1 VADEGTLSGSAQTGV
16 RAPARAGVSTW
27 PVDGAQW
34 GWNGVWP
41 DIGFAIPTRV
51 RAWAAAE
58 IGAGRLFPW
67 IALAFGSGIV
77 LYFSADHEPA
87 WWAAVLAAAIAAIAV
102 IFLRRRPLA
111 FVLALGLFAISAGF
125 AVATIKATLIA
136 HPILR
141 FPAYSVAVAG
151 FVELRDESQKSDRFV
166 PRLER
171 IEGNRI
177 VDKPQRIRLSVRRGM
192 APPAGAFVEAKA
204 QLNPPLQPLRPG
216 SYDFARDLYFQRI
229 GASGFVHGTVKVV
242 TPPVE
247 AGWRLRAV
255 TFVESVRDAIDGRIR
270 SVLSGDVGS
279 IASALITGKRD
290 AITPY
295 LYDAMFVSGIGHV
308 LSISGYHMAVVA
320 GIVFF
325 ILRALLALIPG
336 LTDRMPVKKW
346 AALGA
351 LIVTA
356 LYLVL
361 SGAEVATQRSFIM
374 IAIVLIG
381 VMLDR
386 PVLTLRTVTIAA
398 LVVLF
403 LAPEAVVHPSFQ
415 MSFAATLALIA
426 AYAYGQ
432 PLTRAGAD
440 SPLATR
446 AALWGVNEIVSL
458 LLASLIAGLA
468 TTPYAAYH
476 FHRLAPYGVIAN
488 LLAMPVVSAWVMPM
502 GILGVVA
509 IPFGFDAF
517 FWRQMGYGIEW
528 MDTVALWVAS
538 LPGAFGRVTSFGTG
552 PLLLATAGLL
562 VIGLLKTPLR
572 WSGAA
577 FVLMALVL
585 AARTPVPDVLVAA
598 DGRTFAVRSASGK
611 LAFHRTGSD
620 TFATREW
627 LASDADGR
635 DVNDKSLGEGI
646 ACDPLGCIGKL
657 ADGHVVSYAFAP
669 DAFEEDCR
677 RAAIIVATREAPP
690 DCDATVIGRKQWRE
704 QGACNRG
711 GRGFAIEPARPLN
724 YDRPWA
730 PRAVHAAANASS
742 QETSGNATAQPPAHS
757 PPPRDATPSSEE
769 LQADD

>member
-1 VADEGTLSGSAQTGV
+1 MADDAYPQDRV
-16 RAPARAGVSTW
+16 RGRARAGVRTW
-27 PVDGAQW
+27 PLSGAPW

-41 DIGFAIPTRV
+41 QAEFAMPARI

-67 IALAFGSGIV
+67 FAVAFGAGIV
-77 LYFSADHEPA
+77 LYFTADHEPA
-87 WWAAVLAAAIAAIAV
+87 WWAALPALAVAAAAAV
-102 IFLRRRPLA
+102 LLRHRPVA
-111 FVLALGLFAISAGF
+111 FVLALGFFAVSAGF
-125 AVATIKATLIA
+125 AVATLKAALIE

-141 FPAYSVAVAG
+141 FPAYSVSVAG

-166 PRLER
+166 LRVER
-171 IEGNRI
+171 IDGNRI
-177 VDKPQRIRLSVRRGM
+177 VDKPQRVRLSVRRGM

-229 GASGFVHGTVKVV
+229 GASGFAHGAVKVV
-242 TPPVE
+242 TPPAQ
-247 AGWRLRAV
+247 AGLRLRAA
-255 TFVESVRDAIDGRIR
+255 TFIESVRDAIDARIR

-320 GIVFF
+320 GVVFF

-336 LTDRMPVKKW
+336 LADRMPIKKW
-346 AALGA
+346 AAFGA
-351 LIVTA
+351 LLVTA
-356 LYLVL
+356 CYLVL

-381 VMLDR
+381 VVLDR

-398 LVVLF
+398 LIVLF
-403 LAPEAVVHPSFQ
+403 FSPEAVVHPSFQ

-432 PLTRAGAD
+432 PLARAGAD
-440 SPLATR
+440 SSLGAR

-458 LLASLIAGLA
+458 LLASLVAGFA

-488 LLAMPVVSAWVMPM
+488 LFAMPVVSAWVMPM

-509 IPFGFDAF
+509 IPFGFDSL

-562 VIGLLKTPLR
+562 LIGLLKTPLR
-572 WSGAA
+572 WGGAI
-577 FVLMALVL
+577 FVVLAVVL

-598 DGRTFAVRSASGK
+598 DGRTFAVRGAGGK
-611 LAFHRTGSD
+611 LAFHHTGSD

-627 LASDADGR
+627 LAADADGR
-635 DVNDKSLGEGI
+635 DPSDKGLGEGI
-646 ACDPLGCIGKL
+646 ACDPAGCIGTL
-657 ADGHVVSYAFAP
+657 GDGRIVSYVLAP

-677 RAAIIVATREAPP
+677 RAAVIVATRDAPP
-690 DCDATVIGRKQWRE
+690 DCEATVIGRKHWRE
-704 QGACNRG
+704 RGALALYRDG
-711 GRGFAIEPARPLN
+711 AGFVIEAARPLN

-730 PRAVHAAANASS
+730 PRLVHAAPSAAKGK
-742 QETSGNATAQPPAHS
+742 TPAHAPAS
-757 PPPRDATPSSEE
+757 TSSPPRDATPSSGD